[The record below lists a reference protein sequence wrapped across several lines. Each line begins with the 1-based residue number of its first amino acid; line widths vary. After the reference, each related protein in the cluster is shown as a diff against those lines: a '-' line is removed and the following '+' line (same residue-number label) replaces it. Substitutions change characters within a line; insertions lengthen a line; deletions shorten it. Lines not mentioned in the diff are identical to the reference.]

1 MRRLLLLIQMQW
13 NTCYSERRSGSSK
26 SKEIPRTEYQRDY
39 DRLIFAS
46 SFRRLQNKTQVF
58 PLPGS
63 TFVHNRLTHSLEVAS
78 VGRSLGK
85 IIGDYIASNHI
96 DSEDDRSIQF
106 YRYDLSSVIASAC
119 LAHDIGNPAFG
130 HSGEKAISNYFLEN
144 EETKIEGKVLRAF
157 FDDRQWED
165 LINFEGNAN
174 AIRVLTHAYRDKPV
188 GGMRLTLTTLAAIL
202 KYPCESVAVD
212 KAYKHRKKYGFFQT
226 ERETF
231 QDIVETLDMKREH
244 DDPIVCARHPFVYLV
259 EAADDICYR
268 IIDMED
274 AHRLGIMSKEIVSQA
289 FLNIIDQVDRP
300 EDDIDKI
307 KDTFSKVLD
316 DNDSIAYLRAKC
328 INALTLE
335 SAAVFAAHS
344 DEIINGTYPSTLI
357 DSIEENCQ
365 ALADIIDLSV
375 AKIYSHHSVVEI
387 EITGYHVMSHLLKLF
402 VPAVLRKK
410 SKGTDRMALSLI
422 PLQFREFE
430 TTDDPYLKVMSVV
443 DFISGMT
450 DAYATEFYR
459 KTTGIDI
466 SKHV

>member
-1 MRRLLLLIQMQW
+1 
-13 NTCYSERRSGSSK
+13 
-26 SKEIPRTEYQRDY
+26 
-39 DRLIFAS
+39 
-46 SFRRLQNKTQVF
+46 
-58 PLPGS
+58 
-63 TFVHNRLTHSLEVAS
+63 
-78 VGRSLGK
+78 
-85 IIGDYIASNHI
+85 
-96 DSEDDRSIQF
+96 
-106 YRYDLSSVIASAC
+106 
-119 LAHDIGNPAFG
+119 
-130 HSGEKAISNYFLEN
+130 
-144 EETKIEGKVLRAF
+144 
-157 FDDRQWED
+157 
-165 LINFEGNAN
+165 
-174 AIRVLTHAYRDKPV
+174 
-188 GGMRLTLTTLAAIL
+188 
-202 KYPCESVAVD
+202 
-212 KAYKHRKKYGFFQT
+212 
-226 ERETF
+226 
-231 QDIVETLDMKREH
+231 MKREH

-344 DEIINGTYPSTLI
+344 DEIIKGTYPSTLI

-410 SKGTDRMALSLI
+410 SKGTDLSLI
-422 PLQFREFE
+422 H
-430 TTDDPYLKVMSVV
+430 
-443 DFISGMT
+443 I
-450 DAYATEFYR
+450 
-459 KTTGIDI
+459 
-466 SKHV
+466 

>member
-1 MRRLLLLIQMQW
+1 MRW
-13 NTCYSERRSGSSK
+13 TDCYTERRSGSTK
-26 SKEIPRTEYQRDY
+26 TKEVPRTEYQRDY

-78 VGRSLGK
+78 VGRSLGN
-85 IIGDYIASNHI
+85 IVGTYVSNNLIAHK
-96 DSEDDRSIQF
+96 DERSQSF
-106 YRYDLSSVIASAC
+106 YKFDLSSVIGSAC

-130 HSGEKAISNYFLEN
+130 HSGEKAISNYFIEN
-144 EETKIEGKVLRAF
+144 QDTVIQGQRLRDF
-157 FDDRQWED
+157 FSPAQWQD
-165 LINFEGNAN
+165 LISFEGNAN
-174 AIRVLTHAYRDKPV
+174 AIRVLTHNYRDKPK

-202 KYPCESVAVD
+202 KYPCESIAVD
-212 KAYKHRKKYGFFQT
+212 RSYKHRKKYGFFQA
-226 ERETF
+226 EKETF
-231 QDIVETLDMKREH
+231 YDIVESVMMHRES
-244 DDPIVCARHPFVYLV
+244 DDPIVFGRHPFVYLV

-274 AHRLGIMSKEIVSQA
+274 AHRLHIISK
-289 FLNIIDQVDRP
+289 DQVSTALLDIIAHLNRP
-300 EDDIDKI
+300 EDNLTKI
-307 KDTFSKVLD
+307 KNTFHHIMD

-328 INALTLE
+328 INALTLS
-335 SAAVFAAHS
+335 SADVFIANQETILA
-344 DEIINGTYPSTLI
+344 GTFNNTLI
-357 DSIEENCQ
+357 DSIEEDCP
-365 ALADIIDLSV
+365 ALKELMKLSIER
-375 AKIYSHHSVVEI
+375 IYHHHSVVEI
-387 EITGYHVMSHLLKLF
+387 EITGYHVMSHLLRLF
-402 VPAVLRKK
+402 VPAVLRDTPQ
-410 SKGTDRMALSLI
+410 GTDRMALSLV

-430 TTDDPYLKVMSVV
+430 ITEDPYLKVLSIV